1 MDASMD
7 NDNKSSDSV
16 RVSKVD
22 YDSST
27 ISPFG
32 EIVEASTTHLLAQ
45 CHRLYTAPSLG
56 DLVCTEEDNTAFSVV
71 ADVSTKSIDPSRR
84 PLAMSQGQDTVDD
97 IYNRHPQISRLL
109 STEISLIVVAHKI
122 DGQLF
127 RYLSPVPPKIH
138 AQVSICKLEDVRALT
153 MSLEFLSVLVTS
165 SVGSPDDVIAAF
177 LRIASVS
184 HPDPK
189 RFLVDAGKNI
199 ATLLAGDVHR
209 LNALL
214 RRIS

>member
-1 MDASMD
+1 MDSKGD
-7 NDNKSSDSV
+7 NDNKSSDSL
-16 RVSKVD
+16 RLSKID
-22 YDSST
+22 SDSSNT
-27 ISPFG
+27 ALFG

-56 DLVCTEEDNTAFSVV
+56 DLVRTEEDSIIFSVV
-71 ADVSTKSIDPSRR
+71 ADISTKSIDPGRR
-84 PLAMSQGQDTVDD
+84 PLAMSQGQDTVND

-109 STEISLIVVAHKI
+109 STEISLIVVAHKLE
-122 DGQLF
+122 GQLF

-138 AQVSICKLEDVRALT
+138 AQVSICQFEEVRELT

-165 SVGSPDDVIAAF
+165 SVGSPDDVVAAF
-177 LRIASVS
+177 LRAASVS

-189 RFLVDAGKNI
+189 RFLVDAGKYI